1 MFQKLLLS
9 LFCISL
15 SFGQIFAV
23 SNQDLLREVTK
34 DARNESVI
42 VDKEAKDIF
51 DDHWWL
57 DLNLWELIDWTGT
70 GDDGV
75 YDGDNGIDA
84 GTKDSLFVKVTRFMV
99 KIAIIAAIPMIL
111 YSGIKIVF
119 SMGDEGAMKKTL
131 IEIGHIAIGILLALL
146 AVMIIYVVTSLTRG
160 IAENSLI

>member
-1 MFQKLLLS
+1 MIQKLFLS
-9 LFCISL
+9 LFCVYL

-34 DARNESVI
+34 DARQESVI

-57 DLNLWELIDWTGT
+57 DLDLWEIIDQN
-70 GDDGV
+70 DGKSGV
-75 YDGDNGIDA
+75 DA
-84 GTKDSLFVKVTRFMV
+84 WVKDSLFVKVTRFMV

-111 YSGIKIVF
+111 YSGIKIIL
-119 SMGDEGAMKKTL
+119 SMGDEGAMKKAL

-146 AVMIIYVVTSLTRG
+146 AVMVIYVITSLTRG
-160 IAENSLI
+160 TLDANII